1 MTARLRRAL
10 VCTPEDAG
18 WAKPE
23 LAGEWRALGYEAA
36 PSASAAAEEHALLRR
51 ALADAGVEVVGLGA
65 SPRHHLDAVYT
76 HDPSIVTDAGA
87 VILRM
92 GKSARAPEPGTHA
105 AFYRSS
111 GIPVLGTIRE
121 PGTVEGGD
129 LVWLDDATLLAGR
142 GYRTNAAG
150 LEQLRAILAP
160 SGVEVI
166 AAPLPHG
173 RGPESCL
180 HLMSLMSLLD
190 PETAVVD
197 LEWLAVPTLEMLR
210 GRGMRLLPI
219 DPRERDA
226 LACNVLS
233 LDGRSLLAMEG
244 SPVTQARLRD
254 AGFDVRTFPGRELGM
269 KGGGGPT
276 CLTRPLLRAD

>member
-1 MTARLRRAL
+1 MTASLRRAL

-18 WAKPE
+18 WAIPE
-23 LAGEWRALGYEAA
+23 RAGEWRALGYQAA
-36 PSASAAAEEHALLRR
+36 PGAPAAAGEHAALRR
-51 ALADAGVEVVGLGA
+51 ALRDAGVEVVSLGA

-92 GKSARAPEPGTHA
+92 GKSARAGEPETHA
-105 AFYRSS
+105 AFYRAA
-111 GIPVLGTIRE
+111 GIPVLGTINE
-121 PGTVEGGD
+121 PGTAEGGD
-129 LVWLDDATLLAGR
+129 LVWLDEATLLAGR

-150 LEQLRAILAP
+150 VEQLRAILAP

-180 HLMSLMSLLD
+180 HLMSLISLLD
-190 PETAVVD
+190 AKTAVVD
-197 LEWLAVPTLEMLR
+197 LAWLTVPTLEYLR
-210 GRGMRLLPI
+210 GRDLRLVPI
-219 DPRERDA
+219 DPAEREA
-226 LACNVLS
+226 LACNVLA
-233 LDGRSLLAMEG
+233 LGARRLLAMEG
-244 SPVTQARLRD
+244 SPNTQARLRD
-254 AGFDVRTFPGRELGM
+254 AGFEVRTFPGRELGM
-269 KGGGGPT
+269 NGGGGPT